1 MSIYSPQN
9 NIRDI
14 IVILFILG
22 FPLLLSA
29 QEPDLDKSANRGYI
43 EYRQVPESK
52 KGTVVFQETKSDWG
66 EREEK
71 KLTELQK
78 QARMYRRQGL
88 EMQNTGNLD
97 TAMTLYQ
104 KAIELDPNYAMAYND
119 LGIIYEAKGL
129 IDLAEE
135 NYLESIK
142 IDPMFLSTYSNLA
155 LLYENKRDL
164 EKAAFYWE
172 KRAQLGALND
182 PWKQKARQRVADIRS
197 VISKMPLEDARE
209 QEVIGLMKDVAVY
222 KSRLR
227 KDNKALSQEH
237 FEKAKRSYNKGDF
250 VTAIKEALDAQ
261 YLDPANEE
269 IEKFIEKAQ
278 TRALLR

>member
-14 IVILFILG
+14 IVILFILLG
-22 FPLLLSA
+22 FPLFLFA
-29 QEPDLDKSANRGYI
+29 QGADLDKSA
-43 EYRQVPESK
+43 K
-52 KGTVVFQETKSDWG
+52 KETALFQEG
-66 EREEK
+66 
-71 KLTELQK
+71 KLTTLQE

-88 EMQNTGNLD
+88 EMQNIGNPD
-97 TAMTLYQ
+97 SAMSLYQ
-104 KAIELDPNYAMAYND
+104 KAIELDPAYAVAFND

-129 IDLAEE
+129 IDLAEK
-135 NYLESIK
+135 NYLKSIK
-142 IDPMFLSTYSNLA
+142 IDPMYLSTYSNLA

-182 PWKQKARQRVADIRS
+182 PWKEKAKQRLADIRS
-197 VISKMPLEDARE
+197 VLSKRPVEDARE
-209 QEVIGLMKDVAVY
+209 EEVIGLMKDVTMY

-250 VTAIKEALDAQ
+250 ATAIKEALDAQ
-261 YLDPANEE
+261 YLDPTNEE
-269 IEKFIEKAQ
+269 IEKFIEKVQ

>member
-1 MSIYSPQN
+1 MSKHMSIYSPPN
-9 NIRDI
+9 NIRNI
-14 IVILFILG
+14 IIILFILLV
-22 FPLLLSA
+22 FPIFLSA
-29 QEPDLDKSANRGYI
+29 QGAD
-43 EYRQVPESK
+43 
-52 KGTVVFQETKSDWG
+52 
-66 EREEK
+66 EEN
-71 KLTELQK
+71 LTALQK

-88 EMQNTGNLD
+88 EMQDVGNLY

-104 KAIELDPNYAMAYND
+104 KARELDPAYAVVYND

-135 NYLESIK
+135 NYLKSIE
-142 IDPMFLSTYSNLA
+142 IDPMYLSTYSNLA

-172 KRAQLGALND
+172 KRAQLGSLND
-182 PWKQKARQRVADIRS
+182 PWKEKARQRLADIRL
-197 VISKMPLEDARE
+197 VLSKRPVEDARE
-209 QEVIGLMKDVAVY
+209 QEAIGLMKDVTVY

-227 KDNKALSQEH
+227 EDNKALSQEY
-237 FEKAKRSYNKGDF
+237 FEKAKLSYNKGDSA
-250 VTAIKEALDAQ
+250 TAIKKALNAQ

-269 IEKFIEKAQ
+269 IEKFIEKVQ

>member
-1 MSIYSPQN
+1 MSIYPPPN

-14 IVILFILG
+14 IVILFILLG
-22 FPLLLSA
+22 FPLFFSA
-29 QEPDLDKSANRGYI
+29 QGADLDKSTL
-43 EYRQVPESK
+43 S
-52 KGTVVFQETKSDWG
+52 QE
-66 EREEK
+66 EE
-71 KLTELQK
+71 LTALQK
-78 QARMYRRQGL
+78 QARMYRREGL
-88 EMQNTGNLD
+88 EMQDVGNLD

-104 KAIELDPNYAMAYND
+104 KAIELDPAYAVAYND

-135 NYLESIK
+135 NYLKSIK
-142 IDPMFLSTYSNLA
+142 IDPMYLSTYSNLA

-172 KRAQLGALND
+172 KRVQLGSLND
-182 PWKQKARQRVADIRS
+182 PWKENARHRLADIRS
-197 VISKMPLEDARE
+197 VLSKRPVEDARE
-209 QEVIGLMKDVAVY
+209 QEAIGLMKDVTAY

-227 KDNKALSQEH
+227 KDNKALSQEY

-250 VTAIKEALDAQ
+250 ATAMKEALNAQ

-269 IEKFIEKAQ
+269 IEKFIEKVQ